1 MERMCWWW
9 IVVPGRWWWRCC
21 CCCCCG
27 GGDDGVDDGVDDA
40 LGEWSG
46 GWSWTMMAWPRP
58 FDSADITYASA
69 PSHQTTRTTSLD
81 CLFGRGWYAKAE
93 HRARELHQAMTFVIL
108 QYCYSL
114 ALFQPSMS
122 AINKT
127 SHNPRFQFQGHP
139 IPSHKNPLKKPKRV
153 CPMARLIAFLPLP
166 RASRCRL
173 HDRPAD
179 SGRSATF
186 GGANHSSVPAIS
198 LRACGE

>member
-1 MERMCWWW
+1 MMMMRS
-9 IVVPGRWWWRCC
+9 GSRRWP
-21 CCCCCG
+21 
-27 GGDDGVDDGVDDA
+27 
-40 LGEWSG
+40 
-46 GWSWTMMAWPRP
+46 GWSWTMAWPRP

-114 ALFQPSMS
+114 ALLRLSMS

-179 SGRSATF
+179 SGQISHVTVLIIVAYQRSPCERAENSA
-186 GGANHSSVPAIS
+186 GGVKEWR
-198 LRACGE
+198 LWTR